1 MIICLAE
8 GSGWSSKDDISKE
21 IPPKACSGLIFKG
34 LLLKTL
40 GRIHALREKK
50 QHLKPLKIRPH
61 ATKPIDIVLRRTAG
75 TAETGSMYSGH
86 DAFLKVIQQGFKD
99 SSVCFFSFTIIL
111 NRRISNME

>member
-75 TAETGSMYSGH
+75 AEDLALCTPVMM
-86 DAFLKVIQQGFKD
+86 L
-99 SSVCFFSFTIIL
+99 
-111 NRRISNME
+111 